1 MSCISQYEE
10 MADEVFSAR
19 LVARRADRLGR
30 GVSGAEDVG
39 RLVGRAELDGDGLVA
54 QLCA

>member
-1 MSCISQYEE
+1 MSCTCQYEE

-39 RLVGRAELDGDGLVA
+39 RLVGRAELDGDGGFA